1 MALIGIPEDTRAF
14 FAERPFSKN
23 LMQEMPWS
31 NAATLGNQGF
41 SFLCPSRVA
50 LHAPL
55 TRGLKQKNLVI
66 FLKVAFLAAFIF
78 YKVEKGKDII

>member
-14 FAERPFSKN
+14 SAERPFSKN

-41 SFLCPSRVA
+41 SFLCPSR
-50 LHAPL
+50 LHSMP
-55 TRGLKQKNLVI
+55 R
-66 FLKVAFLAAFIF
+66 
-78 YKVEKGKDII
+78 